1 MDEPQ
6 KPNIKSADP
15 GGPVKLT
22 PMLQQYLEMKS
33 RVGDAILF
41 FRMGDFYEMFY
52 GDAEIASRVL
62 QITLTSR
69 NKSAEAPV
77 PLCGIPYHAVD
88 AYLYKLVNQGYKAA
102 ICEQIEDPKTAK
114 GIVKRAITRI
124 ITPGTK
130 TDDNTLEGK
139 RNNFLAGVSGSVTG
153 GLGLAYL
160 DVSTGEFRVTEFNGR
175 ETLVNELGR
184 VGPAEVLLPV
194 ALLEEPRLQDVLGK
208 DSRYYVNSPGD
219 HFFALDRAQDDLTSH
234 FNTSS
239 LAGFGCGHLTVGLE
253 AAGAVLKYARDTQ
266 LTGLSHVNRL
276 VPYNLTDFMIIDE
289 TTRRNLE
296 LTETIFERSKQGSLL
311 GVLDE
316 TITPMGGRRLKEI
329 ILYPLLDPGEINERL
344 DAVQE
349 LKQDQVRREDLRDDL
364 AAVYDLERL
373 ISRITM
379 DRANARDL
387 NALKASISRLPAIIR
402 KTDMFRSSLLV
413 YLTERLDPLRD
424 VVDLIDAAIVDDP
437 PLTIKEGGM
446 VKTGYH
452 PELDEIISISRGGK
466 DWIAKFEAKERQ
478 RTGINSLKV
487 GFNRV
492 FGYYIE
498 ISKTNMAL
506 APIEYVRKQTLV
518 NGERYITE
526 DLKKYEDTI
535 LSAEE
540 KRASLEF
547 SIFNQIRQAVADQ
560 ADRVLATAKALAE
573 IDVLAAFAQVAD
585 NEDYVRPEVDQGDA
599 IEITGGRHPV
609 IEQMLKKGSFV
620 ENDVKLDMDDNQI
633 LIITGPNMAG
643 KSTILRQV
651 ALIALMAQIGS
662 FVPATTAVIG
672 LVDRIFTRVGAM
684 DNLAAGQSTFMVEM
698 IETATILN
706 LATERSLV
714 ILDEIGRGTSTFD
727 GLSIAWA
734 VAEHLHN
741 LDDKGV
747 RTLFAT
753 HYHELISL
761 AISCPRIKNYNVAV
775 KEWNDE
781 VIFLRKL
788 LPGGVSRSY
797 GIHVGRMAG
806 LPPTVIKRAK
816 EILGG
821 LEQTELGHFGRP
833 NRVTQPFKQA
843 KGTSMQL
850 SLFGHHPE
858 DPIRHRIKEA
868 DIARLTPLDALNIL
882 DDLKKSI

>member
-1 MDEPQ
+1 
-6 KPNIKSADP
+6 
-15 GGPVKLT
+15 
-22 PMLQQYLEMKS
+22 
-33 RVGDAILF
+33 
-41 FRMGDFYEMFY
+41 
-52 GDAEIASRVL
+52 
-62 QITLTSR
+62 
-69 NKSAEAPV
+69 
-77 PLCGIPYHAVD
+77 
-88 AYLYKLVNQGYKAA
+88 
-102 ICEQIEDPKTAK
+102 
-114 GIVKRAITRI
+114 
-124 ITPGTK
+124 
-130 TDDNTLEGK
+130 
-139 RNNFLAGVSGSVTG
+139 
-153 GLGLAYL
+153 
-160 DVSTGEFRVTEFNGR
+160 
-175 ETLVNELGR
+175 
-184 VGPAEVLLPV
+184 
-194 ALLEEPRLQDVLGK
+194 
-208 DSRYYVNSPGD
+208 
-219 HFFALDRAQDDLTSH
+219 
-234 FNTSS
+234 
-239 LAGFGCGHLTVGLE
+239 
-253 AAGAVLKYARDTQ
+253 
-266 LTGLSHVNRL
+266 
-276 VPYNLTDFMIIDE
+276 
-289 TTRRNLE
+289 
-296 LTETIFERSKQGSLL
+296 TIFERSKQGSLL

-402 KTDMFRSSLLV
+402 KADMFRSSLLV

-452 PELDEIISISRGGK
+452 PELDEIIAISRGGK

-662 FVPATTAVIG
+662 FVPAATAVIG

-761 AISCPRIKNYNVAV
+761 AIGCPRIKNYNVAV

-806 LPPTVIKRAK
+806 LPPTVIKRAR